1 MARSLLRCI
10 VLLEEMSGYVRPKFD
25 KFRANNAFCGNRERP
40 VYCLP
45 KASIRGR
52 IISV

>member
-1 MARSLLRCI
+1 MARSLLRRV
-10 VLLEEMSGYVRPKFD
+10 VLLEEMSGDVRPKFNE
-25 KFRANNAFCGNRERP
+25 FRANNAFCGNRERP

-52 IISV
+52 IIGV